1 MMNHMG
7 YNIDRVSGDANVA
20 ELVGQTFERV
30 VRTSIGIGYSQDS
43 ILFIKADGDG
53 YMMSHDQSCCESVYI
68 ESINGELSD
77 LEGSPLVVAEERIS
91 EGQSNECSTTWTFYT
106 FATVKGGH
114 VDIRWNGESNG
125 YYSES
130 VDWCRIKATKEGG
143 PA

>member
-1 MMNHMG
+1 MKYMD
-7 YNIDRVSGDANVA
+7 YDIKCISGDVNVA
-20 ELVGQTFERV
+20 DLVGQTFERV
-30 VRTSIGIGYSQDS
+30 VRHDNGQDI
-43 ILFIKADGDG
+43 ILFITADGDG
-53 YMMSHDQSCCESVYI
+53 YAMSHYQDCCESVYI

-91 EGQSNECSTTWTFYT
+91 EGTSGGSSTWTFYT

-130 VDWCRIKATKEGG
+130 VDWYRIKATKEGE